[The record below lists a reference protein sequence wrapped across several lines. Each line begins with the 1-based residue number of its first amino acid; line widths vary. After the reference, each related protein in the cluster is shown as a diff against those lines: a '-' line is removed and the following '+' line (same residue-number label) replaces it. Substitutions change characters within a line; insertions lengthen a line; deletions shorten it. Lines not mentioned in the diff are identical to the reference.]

1 MCKTKTML
9 CQTNV
14 ATLNSS
20 SSGLMQS
27 SKMKR
32 SGLSSLMLTSLTIEK
47 TESLGWESSS
57 EEESSSIDDNERPT
71 LKRGWGSAE
80 SRQAYSDL
88 ANLSCRMSKKLATGS
103 RRFGSES
110 TMETASDSFSYDLSF
125 CNEMEAEVDSWGYF
139 VDSTPGITADTTE
152 QTLSHIS

>member
-1 MCKTKTML
+1 ML

-14 ATLNSS
+14 GTLNSS
-20 SSGLMQS
+20 PSRLGLS

-57 EEESSSIDDNERPT
+57 EDSSSDDNERPT

-139 VDSTPGITADTTE
+139 VDSTPGITADATE
-152 QTLSHIS
+152 QTLSHKS